1 MVNSC
6 THIQIVY
13 VLGAQNVK
21 DQVSSIKSLDLVA
34 IQTSASILRKS
45 ENPKIY
51 KGKSAA
57 EQLRG
62 AAKSSPRHEEHS
74 SFFKKDRDGHPHFW
88 TVLLKSERIKQRT
101 LITTLIK
108 WNMSDPIC

>member
-6 THIQIVY
+6 THNQIVY

-34 IQTSASILRKS
+34 IQSSASILRKS

-62 AAKSSPRHEEHS
+62 AAKSPPRHVEHS
-74 SFFKKDRDGHPHFW
+74 SFFLKDRDGHPFK
-88 TVLLKSERIKQRT
+88 VIQLLKVLIKQNKAFLKKKR
-101 LITTLIK
+101 LGVR
-108 WNMSDPIC
+108 

>member
-6 THIQIVY
+6 THNQIVY

-34 IQTSASILRKS
+34 IQSSASILRKS

-51 KGKSAA
+51 KGKSTA
-57 EQLRG
+57 ERIPE
-62 AAKSSPRHEEHS
+62 AAKYSPRHVECS
-74 SFFKKDRDGHPHFW
+74 IF
-88 TVLLKSERIKQRT
+88 
-101 LITTLIK
+101 LITQLKAERSLHVDCVSVCLCGDVTVPS
-108 WNMSDPIC
+108 N